1 MRRVL
6 VVISRLLC
14 MLLAYLVATFGV
26 TAILLR
32 AILDA
37 SYVDSEFWPVVLKG
51 WSVAAPVMF
60 LPATGLMVLAE
71 AASVQRCRVYVL
83 SAVAAISFFGV
94 PFLFLAFFEPAGL
107 LLVPAVLLAGAFAG
121 TAYWA
126 IAGRTAGN
134 WLINPAIRASRS

>member
-1 MRRVL
+1 VI
-6 VVISRLLC
+6 ISRILC

-37 SYVDSEFWPVVLKG
+37 SYADSEFWPVVLTG

-60 LPATGLMVLAE
+60 LPAAGLMALAE
-71 AASVQRCRVYVL
+71 ATSVQRYRVYVL
-83 SAVAAISFFGV
+83 SAVAAVSFFGV
-94 PFLFLAFFEPAGL
+94 PFLFLAFFDPAGL

-121 TAYWA
+121 SAYWA

-134 WLINPAIRASRS
+134 WMMNPAVRTSDL